1 MDRTRDCLI
10 DLKMHSFK
18 RNLLTPLG
26 GANEKPPSGTGS
38 TFITPEIART
48 MGSKKEI
55 EKKKKRKL
63 KNATRYMS
71 LNHARCHAAI
81 SAAEMSKFSVVSS
94 CSRVT

>member
-55 EKKKKRKL
+55 EKKKKKKIKECYSIYVL
-63 KNATRYMS
+63 
-71 LNHARCHAAI
+71 
-81 SAAEMSKFSVVSS
+81 ES
-94 CSRVT
+94 CTLPCRDIRSGNVQVLRRE